1 MSEHGAPPPP
11 PEDPRDAP
19 VVIPG
24 GNRGWGPPPPG
35 WATPPAG
42 IHPAAPDATGGTPAG
57 PVPSDG
63 PGAGKP
69 GVAPLRPLRF
79 ADLLDATFA
88 TVRRAP
94 LPTVAQAVVV
104 QLVPALLSLFL
115 AYRLDA
121 SIVALESTLGRLA
134 AAPDPAGWGPI
145 LSSGLLVH
153 PWQSYAWAGTALL
166 AVQLMANAL
175 IAGPS
180 TVAGMRAVLGMG
192 TGWGAALALCAGPM
206 VRMLLWN
213 LCLLVAA
220 VLLLGLLA
228 AGALLV
234 AAALGALAAVALS
247 LATGLVLLP
256 LLLWVGIRLC
266 LVPTLLVTRKAG
278 IGGAVRESVEAVRR
292 FLVEDPGD
300 HAGGLGGAGHARRA
314 GHAAGLVHRRRVG
327 GGRCPAGC
335 GTCRGH
341 RGQCARRRP
350 GHGAD
355 PADAG
360 DAAGGSADPP
370 RTPGPGAGG
379 RGARIPTRT
388 RSRGAAHRGPRPSTR
403 TWFSASA

>member
-278 IGGAVRESVEAVRR
+278 IGGAVRESWKLSAGSWWRILGIM
-292 FLVEDPGD
+292 LVVSVVLGML
-300 HAGGLGGAGHARRA
+300 GGLATQLASFIGGELV
-314 GHAAGLVHRRRVG
+314 AAGAPL
-327 GGRCPAGC
+327 
-335 GTCRGH
+335 
-341 RGQCARRRP
+341 
-350 GHGAD
+350 
-355 PADAG
+355 DAG
-360 DAAGGSADPP
+360 LAVAIVANALIAALGMVLTQLMLVMLQLDLRIRRERLDLVLAAEARDPHAHPLPGSGA
-370 RTPGPGAGG
+370 PG
-379 RGARIPTRT
+379 T
-388 RSRGAAHRGPRPSTR
+388 
-403 TWFSASA
+403 